1 MPSPERVH
9 AFVAAVREGRFVEA
23 IEDFYDVDASM
34 RENLAP
40 PRVGR
45 DVLVEGEKAAL
56 ARVNGIATHGVGP
69 VLIDGDHVVINW
81 VFQITNR
88 DGSVRRLDELALQT
102 WRGDR
107 IVAEQ
112 FYYDPSQYTTPV
124 HLAS

>member
-1 MPSPERVH
+1 MPSIERVQ
-9 AFVAAVREGRFVEA
+9 AFVAAVRDGRFVEA
-23 IEDFYDVDASM
+23 IEDYYDVDASM

-45 DVLVEGEKAAL
+45 DVLVAGEKAVL
-56 ARVNGIATHGVGP
+56 SGVHQIATHGVGP
-69 VLIDGDHVVINW
+69 VLVDGDHVVINW
-81 VFQITNR
+81 VFQITNK

-107 IVAEQ
+107 IIAEQ

-124 HLAS
+124 TN